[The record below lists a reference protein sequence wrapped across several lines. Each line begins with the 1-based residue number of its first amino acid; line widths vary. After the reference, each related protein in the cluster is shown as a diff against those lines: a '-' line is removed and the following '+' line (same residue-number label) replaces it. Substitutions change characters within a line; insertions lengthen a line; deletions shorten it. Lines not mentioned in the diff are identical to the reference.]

1 MKFKTEKFCC
11 FKLETAAIIIGTI
24 QGIFGILGVILA
36 SIGLYR
42 KDELARYVNQM
53 HNVSAND
60 SSFYL
65 LKDDDYYIKLF
76 SEYFFMENK
85 LKLFLCFHFHF

>member
-24 QGIFGILGVILA
+24 QGIFGILGVILT

-42 KDELARYVNQM
+42 KDELARYVNQVY
-53 HNVSAND
+53 NVSEND

-65 LKDDDYYIKLF
+65 VKDDDYYVKLF
-76 SEYFFMENK
+76 SK
-85 LKLFLCFHFHF
+85 